1 MNRISKW
8 FSILVTVT
16 ALGGAAITAQAIE
29 PDVDV
34 QGDADAYSYL
44 STEMLGFDGQTLNTE
59 AGSFLVDSSV
69 KVTDHRIPDES
80 GRLPDDARVQLA
92 MEDGVLREVVIY

>member
-16 ALGGAAITAQAIE
+16 ALGGAALTAQAIE

-34 QGDADAYSYL
+34 PFKANEYSYL
-44 STEMLGFDGQTLNTE
+44 STEMLSFDGMTLNTE
-59 AGSFLVDSSV
+59 AGSFLVDSAV
-69 KVTDHRIPDES
+69 EVTDHRVADENGGLPDE
-80 GRLPDDARVQLA
+80 AHVQLA
-92 MEDGVLREVVIY
+92 MENGILREVEIY